1 MALLDYFYQVFQRTG
16 KPIQFS
22 DHQNVALSE
31 GTQTLRQ
38 LRSSPELTSKLFL
51 KDLFATGFLQS
62 IDLELRIL
70 ILGTDTC
77 ISYDHQTSLFWS

>member
-1 MALLDYFYQVFQRTG
+1 MEFLDYFNQVFQRTG
-16 KPIQFS
+16 KPIQFPDNQS
-22 DHQNVALSE
+22 IPLSE

-38 LRSSPELTSKLFL
+38 LRSFPELAGKLFL
-51 KDLFATGFLQS
+51 KDLFATGCLQS

-77 ISYDHQTSLFWS
+77 ISYDYQTSLFWS

>member
-1 MALLDYFYQVFQRTG
+1 MEFLDYPNQVFQRTG
-16 KPIQFS
+16 QPVQFP
-22 DHQNVALSE
+22 DNQNIALSE

-38 LRSSPELTSKLFL
+38 LRSFPELAGKLLL

-77 ISYDHQTSLFWS
+77 ISYDHQTSLFWP